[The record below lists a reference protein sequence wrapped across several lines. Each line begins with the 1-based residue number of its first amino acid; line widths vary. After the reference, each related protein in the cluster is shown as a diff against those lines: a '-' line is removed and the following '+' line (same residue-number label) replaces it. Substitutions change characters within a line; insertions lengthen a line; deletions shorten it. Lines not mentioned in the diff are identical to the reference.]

1 MKPFCYNFNVFSDC
15 EGDGLQAPVEKID
28 VSITVVIPVLNEAQI
43 LEESV
48 SAVEEALKAGRRCDW
63 QIVIVDDG
71 SADDTYSVMK
81 RISEEHERVVICRH
95 ERNEGL
101 GEATRTGFEHASGDI
116 IVTLD
121 ADLSYRPE
129 YINKLADSLVNN
141 GADISIASPYA
152 AGGAVRNVPWHR
164 LALSRYGNMMMR
176 WALGYGIYTY
186 TSMVRAYRKSTVSG
200 LSTRC
205 RGSEFQLE
213 ILMEAH
219 SQGLRIA
226 EVPAVLEWREPVKEG
241 GASRKR
247 PRAALPVA
255 IFAHLALIIF
265 RRPLSQRKRSR

>member
-1 MKPFCYNFNVFSDC
+1 M
-15 EGDGLQAPVEKID
+15 EKD
-28 VSITVVIPVLNEAQI
+28 DTAITVLIPVLNEAQI

-48 SAVEEALKAGRRCDW
+48 SAVEEALNAGRRRDW
-63 QIVIVDDG
+63 EIVIVDDG
-71 SADDTYSVMK
+71 SEDDTYSVMK

-101 GEATRTGFEHASGDI
+101 GKATRTGFEHARGDI

-129 YINKLADSLVNN
+129 YINKLADSLDENE
-141 GADISIASPYA
+141 ADISIASPYA

-164 LALSRYGNMMMR
+164 LTLSRYGNMLMR
-176 WALGYGIYTY
+176 LALGYGISTY
-186 TSMVRAYRKSTVSG
+186 TSMVRAYRRSTLCR

-205 RGSEFQLE
+205 RGREFQLE

-219 SQGLRIA
+219 NQGLRIA

-241 GASRKR
+241 GTSRKR
-247 PRAALPVA
+247 PLAALPGAV
-255 IFAHLALIIF
+255 ISHLSLIMF
-265 RRPLSQRKRSR
+265 RRPCSKRKRSR